1 MQKTN
6 SVAIVRK
13 VFGNNSPPRMV
24 ALFPCID
31 IADEPWVLSN
41 IFF

>member
-13 VFGNNSPPRMV
+13 VFGNSSSPRMV
-24 ALFPCID
+24 ALFPCTD
-31 IADEPWVLSN
+31 IPDEPLVL
-41 IFF
+41 